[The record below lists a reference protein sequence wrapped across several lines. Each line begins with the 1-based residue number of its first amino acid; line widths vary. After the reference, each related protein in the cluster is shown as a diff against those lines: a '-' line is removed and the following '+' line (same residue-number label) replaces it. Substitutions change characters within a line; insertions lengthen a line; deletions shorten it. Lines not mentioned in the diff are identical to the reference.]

1 MEFRRFVN
9 SVIVIPAMIIRR
21 SRTITIRVIGYHAAL
36 GRSFSLG
43 LSRIS
48 FVTHPGQHGSA
59 CLVGENRAC
68 DSTTVPEEK
77 ALRG

>member
-36 GRSFSLG
+36 GRSFS
-43 LSRIS
+43 
-48 FVTHPGQHGSA
+48 A
-59 CLVGENRAC
+59 
-68 DSTTVPEEK
+68 
-77 ALRG
+77 